1 MNASKTNLSMAV
13 IAALMLICTGC
24 AAVLLGGAA
33 AGGAGAV
40 AYVRGELQAT
50 LDASLSQACKTVDGA
65 AAALSLRS
73 ETATEDGLQ
82 SKRLFRMANGKR
94 VTVKL
99 NRVTDHTTAIGI
111 RIGTFGDQSASQ
123 QLLTEIQ
130 KRL

>member
-1 MNASKTNLSMAV
+1 MCMAA
-13 IAALMLICTGC
+13 IAAIMLICTGC
-24 AAVLLGGAA
+24 AALLLGGAA

-50 LDASLSQACKTVDGA
+50 LDASLSEACKAVDSA

-82 SKRLFRMANGKR
+82 SKRLFRMASGKR

-111 RIGTFGDQSASQ
+111 RVGTFGDQAASQ
-123 QLLTEIQ
+123 QLWTEIQ